1 MLLFKEDSP
10 YVDLLEN
17 RGTRI
22 ENGIRFLG
30 NPLGVLLSL
39 LLADIVGVVL
49 SYSSSIFF
57 FFSLDFC
64 SFAT

>member
-10 YVDLLEN
+10 YVDLLDN
-17 RGTRI
+17 RGTWI
-22 ENGIRFLG
+22 EKGIRFLG

-57 FFSLDFC
+57 FFF
-64 SFAT
+64 